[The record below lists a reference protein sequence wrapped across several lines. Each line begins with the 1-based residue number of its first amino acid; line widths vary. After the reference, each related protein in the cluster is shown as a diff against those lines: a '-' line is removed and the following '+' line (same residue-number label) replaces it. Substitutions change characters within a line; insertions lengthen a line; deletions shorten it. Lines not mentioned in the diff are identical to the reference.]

1 MSGNGNGSIGH
12 ELDPDDILKVA
23 EQLEDAGVIEQLAY
37 RDEDDEREFSF
48 VIPTTA
54 IPYIDKG
61 DYTFDKSHMA
71 AFLTGC
77 LAQKE
82 AE

>member
-1 MSGNGNGSIGH
+1 MSGNGGIGH
-12 ELDPDDILKVA
+12 ELDPDDILQIA
-23 EQLEDAGVIEQLAY
+23 ERIQDDGVIEQLAY
-37 RDEDDEREFSF
+37 RDEGDEREFSF
-48 VIPTTA
+48 VIPMTV

-61 DYTFDKSHMA
+61 DYKFDKSHMA